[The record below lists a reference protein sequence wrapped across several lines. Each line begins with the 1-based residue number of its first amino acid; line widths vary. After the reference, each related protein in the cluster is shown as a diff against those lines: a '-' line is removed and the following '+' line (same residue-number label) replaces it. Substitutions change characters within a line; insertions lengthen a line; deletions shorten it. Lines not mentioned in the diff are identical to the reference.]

1 MQFLS
6 CLLQF
11 FFMALPTVLFHQ
23 MPGQLLLSNK
33 RFSHQRFFSAVFKY
47 ISAYYLLHEKVIVEM
62 ALSLSV
68 DLVNALLCSK
78 DFADTLQRVGGKAES
93 ILYEGRTHTDIF
105 LQVIERRV
113 FLPFLLVP
121 VDWQSNWIAK
131 SFSGHSRVHIFS
143 KLL

>member
-47 ISAYYLLHEKVIVEM
+47 ISAYYLWHEKVIV
-62 ALSLSV
+62 
-68 DLVNALLCSK
+68 VNALLCSK

-105 LQVIERRV
+105 LQVLERRV

-121 VDWQSNWIAK
+121 VDWQSNWLAK
-131 SFSGHSRVHIFS
+131 SFSGRSRVHIH
-143 KLL
+143 